1 MVYLYAG
8 LGIAMMVGI
17 VSVFETAILF
27 DQVQLQWIAP
37 DAGRPDAFAGS
48 DRDAYLASIGSVQ
61 GSPPSDCAELPLKLN
76 LAADY
81 VSLGASGSFPC
92 VFEKPEVA
100 SSRVWMH
107 RILIDSNGAYWS
119 CIFDQAKPVSNA
131 NPRFCPFE

>member
-17 VSVFETAILF
+17 VSVFETAISF
-27 DQVQLQWIAP
+27 DQAQLQWIAP

-48 DRDAYLASIGSVQ
+48 DRDAYLASIRSVQ
-61 GSPPSDCAELPLKLN
+61 GSPPSDCAEWPPKLN

-119 CIFDQAKPVSNA
+119 CIFDQAKPVSKVNS
-131 NPRFCPFE
+131 RFCPFE